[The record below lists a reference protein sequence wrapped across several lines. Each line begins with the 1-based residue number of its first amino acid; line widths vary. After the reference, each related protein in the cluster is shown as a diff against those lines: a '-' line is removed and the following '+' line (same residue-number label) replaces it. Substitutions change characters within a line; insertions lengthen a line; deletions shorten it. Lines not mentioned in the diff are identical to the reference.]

1 MRLQTKIILLI
12 FFIAVS
18 IGLSSSLL
26 VSRLMFKALEKEM
39 EKEGLILAQALAEH
53 ITLDVINHDILPT
66 REVLREIV
74 RRTKDVDFAYIIGF
88 DGSIFTYSFEGG
100 FPRALL
106 NKTHEVLNSETIDR
120 YTTEEGPIVE
130 IGYPLINGMQARIY
144 IGLNERN
151 IYSQIK
157 SIRNR
162 IIYITF
168 SIVLLGILLGIIL
181 SRRIVRPLERL
192 SESMRTFGKGE
203 AEDEIVLS
211 GNGLEVNE
219 LIHSFNNMISGR
231 KRVEEELRRVN
242 RALKTLS
249 GCNQAVLR
257 AGEEADLLR
266 DICRIIVEYGGYRMA
281 WVGFAEQD
289 EDKTVRVVAQAG
301 YDDGYLG
308 TVNITWADTEQGRGP
323 TGTAIRTGKPCF
335 AKNIPTDPE
344 YTPWRAEATRRG
356 YASSL
361 SLPLTANAQPFGA
374 LNIYAAEPDAF
385 DTEEVKLLTELSDD
399 LVFGIKS
406 LRARVK
412 HKQTREEKEEI
423 HAQLLHAQKMEAVG
437 TLSAGIAHDFN
448 NLLTAIIG
456 YSEILLNRLDDRNPM
471 RKDIKQIKKAGE
483 QAASLTRQ
491 LLAFSRRQVL
501 QPKVLDL
508 NALVEGMDNMLRHLI
523 GEDVDLITV
532 LGPGLACVKAD
543 PGQIEHVIMN
553 LAINA
558 RDAMPEG
565 RKLTIMTENVTLDKV
580 HCKTIPEARPGEFVC
595 LSVADSGVGMDKEIL
610 QHIFEPFFSTK
621 EAGKGTGLGLS
632 VVYGIVK
639 QHGGWINVYSEPG
652 QGSVFKVYLPAFF
665 AAADDKTEE
674 TVPLQGLRGNGE
686 RILLVEDETE
696 VLEFATR
703 VLAENNYS
711 VFKAANAKEA
721 MDIFEREKGDF
732 HIVFSDVVLPDKN
745 GLQLVNQLLSHKPG
759 LRVLLSSGY
768 ADQKTQ
774 WPLIHKMG
782 FRFLQK
788 PYALSDLLRAVREVL
803 EQAG

>member
-1 MRLQTKIILLI
+1 
-12 FFIAVS
+12 
-18 IGLSSSLL
+18 
-26 VSRLMFKALEKEM
+26 
-39 EKEGLILAQALAEH
+39 
-53 ITLDVINHDILPT
+53 
-66 REVLREIV
+66 
-74 RRTKDVDFAYIIGF
+74 
-88 DGSIFTYSFEGG
+88 
-100 FPRALL
+100 
-106 NKTHEVLNSETIDR
+106 
-120 YTTEEGPIVE
+120 
-130 IGYPLINGMQARIY
+130 
-144 IGLNERN
+144 
-151 IYSQIK
+151 
-157 SIRNR
+157 
-162 IIYITF
+162 
-168 SIVLLGILLGIIL
+168 
-181 SRRIVRPLERL
+181 
-192 SESMRTFGKGE
+192 
-203 AEDEIVLS
+203 
-211 GNGLEVNE
+211 
-219 LIHSFNNMISGR
+219 
-231 KRVEEELRRVN
+231 
-242 RALKTLS
+242 
-249 GCNQAVLR
+249 
-257 AGEEADLLR
+257 
-266 DICRIIVEYGGYRMA
+266 
-281 WVGFAEQD
+281 
-289 EDKTVRVVAQAG
+289 
-301 YDDGYLG
+301 
-308 TVNITWADTEQGRGP
+308 
-323 TGTAIRTGKPCF
+323 
-335 AKNIPTDPE
+335 
-344 YTPWRAEATRRG
+344 
-356 YASSL
+356 
-361 SLPLTANAQPFGA
+361 FGA

-406 LRARVK
+406 LRARIK

-437 TLSAGIAHDFN
+437 TLTAGIAHDFN

-456 YSEILLNRLDDRNPM
+456 YSEILLNRLEERNPL
-471 RKDIKQIKKAGE
+471 RKDIEQIKKAGE
-483 QAASLTRQ
+483 RAASLTRQ

-501 QPKVLDL
+501 QTKVLNL

-565 RKLTIMTENVTLDKV
+565 RKLTIMTENVTLNKV
-580 HCKTIPEARPGEFVC
+580 HCSTIPEARPGDFVC

-639 QHGGWINVYSEPG
+639 QHGGWVNVYSEPG
-652 QGSVFKVYLPAFF
+652 QGSIFKVYLPAFF
-665 AAADDKTEE
+665 ATADDKTEE

-696 VLEFATR
+696 VLEFAVR

-732 HIVFSDVVLPDKN
+732 HVVFSDVVLPDKN

-768 ADQKTQ
+768 ADRKTQ
-774 WPLIHKMG
+774 WPLIRKMG

-788 PYALSDLLRAVREVL
+788 PYALSDLLLAVREVL
-803 EQAG
+803 GQAG